1 MIGPLGPHTPP
12 TKPPAPPAPPAPK
25 PMTYEH
31 WCAYLGFVDQ
41 DGRLLMDRFWA
52 AIALPEG
59 L

>member
-12 TKPPAPPAPPAPK
+12 TKPPAPPAPR
-25 PMTYEH
+25 PMTFEA
-31 WCAYLGFVDQ
+31 WCAYLGFVDME
-41 DGRLLMDRFWA
+41 GRLLMDRFWA